1 LFYFEF
7 SVENVISVLP
17 KVMTIKEEVQPD
29 NGRFKLQFAQ
39 QIHAPAFSEVAT
51 LNSIDIFPRIF
62 ISQLK
67 AFP

>member
-1 LFYFEF
+1 ML
-7 SVENVISVLP
+7 SALP
-17 KVMTIKEEVQPD
+17 KIMTTEEEDPPA
-29 NGRFKLQFAQ
+29 NGQFKFQFAQ

-51 LNSIDIFPRIF
+51 LISIDIFPRIF